1 MLKRFKYWVLA
12 MTAIA
17 LTPVGGTAA
26 AQSGNL
32 VSASWLKDN
41 LGNPEVLLLDAQP
54 TKLYVEG
61 HIPGAQS
68 VSFSPEESTSL
79 GVNLS
84 YGGGVDYFT
93 DTNAEVP
100 FQELPPEQMEALFQ
114 SWGVSPDRTVVIYD
128 QGGSMFATR
137 LFYSFF
143 YHGYPTDKLFLLD
156 GGLSK
161 WKELG
166 LPITTEAPPAPPKG
180 SFKVT
185 EVKEEFKA
193 SVAEV
198 VAASGDPKSNALV
211 EGLGPDW
218 HFGEALNYN
227 RRGHIPYAKMMP
239 FFSFYNADKTFKSP
253 EELRKLLALLGVNDG
268 QNIYTHC
275 GGGIAGSVPF
285 FAIKFLAGYDK
296 VKHFPES
303 QLGWLRDDRELPFWT
318 YDAPYL
324 LRDSQWL
331 QWWGGQRTR
340 TLGSIHVSIIDV
352 RSKEAYDDGH
362 IPFALNIPVEK
373 FRANLGKADKLA
385 ALLGPAGV
393 NPAHEAVIVSD
404 QGLDKAS
411 ALAFVALEA
420 VGQRK
425 VSIFSDDLTAW
436 ANQGYPLK
444 DEPTVV
450 GKKKV
455 RHDLTIPAVDYQAE
469 ARGDDVLF
477 NPKKAGPAQDFPRV
491 FIAAGDKLPAK
502 AESLDGTVV
511 HVPYHTLIDANGKPK
526 AAQEIWD
533 ILQSAGVPRFA
544 ELVAVSEDA
553 GEAAVNYTVLKL
565 MGYPSVK
572 LQAM

>member
-1 MLKRFKYWVLA
+1 MA
-12 MTAIA
+12 Q
-17 LTPVGGTAA
+17 GG
-26 AQSGNL
+26 SL
-32 VSASWLKDN
+32 VSVDWLEEN
-41 LGNPEVLLLDAQP
+41 LGNPDVLLLDASP
-54 TKLYVEG
+54 TRLYVEG
-61 HIPGAQS
+61 HVPGAQS

-114 SWGVSPDRTVVIYD
+114 RWGVSPDRTVVIYD

-137 LFYSFF
+137 LFYSFV
-143 YHGYPTDKLFLLD
+143 YHGYPTDRLFLLD

-161 WKELG
+161 WKASG
-166 LPITTEAPPAPPKG
+166 LPVTMDVPPPPRKG
-180 SFKVT
+180 TFQVAG
-185 EVKEEFKA
+185 VKDEFKA

-198 VAASGDPKSNALV
+198 VTASGDPQRNALV

-218 HFGEALNYN
+218 HFGDALNYN
-227 RRGHIPYAKMMP
+227 RRGHIPHAKMIP
-239 FFSFYNADKTFKSP
+239 FGEFYNADKTFKSP
-253 EELRKLLALLGVNDG
+253 EELRKLLGLVGVTD
-268 QNIYTHC
+268 QQTIYTHC

-285 FAIKFLAGYDK
+285 FALKFLAGYDK

-324 LRDSQWL
+324 LRDGQWL

-340 TLGSIHVSIIDV
+340 TLGSIHVSIVDV
-352 RSKEAYDDGH
+352 RSKEDYDDGH
-362 IPFALNIPVEK
+362 IPFALNIPAET
-373 FRANLGKADKLA
+373 FRANLGNASQLA

-404 QGLDKAS
+404 RGLDKTA

-420 VGQRK
+420 SGQRK
-425 VSIFSDDLTAW
+425 VSIFSDDLTTW
-436 ANQGYPLK
+436 ANQGFPLQDK
-444 DEPTVV
+444 PTVV
-450 GKKKV
+450 GERKV
-455 RHDLTIPAVDYQAE
+455 RHDLVIPVVDYQAD
-469 ARGDDVLF
+469 ARDEVLF
-477 NPKKAGPAQDFPRV
+477 NLSKAAPATDFPRV
-491 FIAAGDKLPAK
+491 FIASGDRLPAK
-502 AESLDGTVV
+502 SDALDGKIVQ
-511 HVPYHTLIDANGKPK
+511 VPYHALIDENGKPK
-526 AAQEIWD
+526 AAREIWD
-533 ILQSAGVPRFA
+533 ILHEAGVPRFA
-544 ELVAVSEDA
+544 ELVTVSEDA

-572 LQAM
+572 VLVL